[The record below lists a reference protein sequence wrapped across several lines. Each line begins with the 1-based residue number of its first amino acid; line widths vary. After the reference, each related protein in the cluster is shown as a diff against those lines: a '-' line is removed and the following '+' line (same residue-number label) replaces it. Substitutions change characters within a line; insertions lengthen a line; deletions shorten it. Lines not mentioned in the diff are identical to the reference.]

1 MPGQE
6 RKKPSM
12 AVLVPL
18 YIYPAPGAWDPL
30 YAAAASHGS
39 VQFTVI
45 LNPCSGPCMGSLPD
59 QAYVDE
65 IPKLRSYPNIRTLG
79 YVATH
84 YTQKNIDAVLEEI
97 ETYANWPRGANATDL
112 RVDGIFLDETPST
125 YDAEAYKYLERA
137 EQAVRKST
145 TFNDRYV
152 AHNPGFISPALFDSG
167 TVLQESYLNLT
178 DLTVVFEETFAKW
191 LEKDTLGALQE
202 HKTLRSKLAVVL
214 HSLPSLSKQ
223 VLDSVVGR
231 VEETAD
237 WLFLTDVKE
246 TDAYYHSF
254 SDIFADVV
262 GAVDEGSK
270 TRRRRRGRR

>member
-1 MPGQE
+1 
-6 RKKPSM
+6 M